1 VRHRITSSFI
11 AVATVVATVLAGA
24 PTAPAGT
31 GDEVFYVSLGDSLA
45 VGYQPDA
52 GPTRQGY
59 VDVLWQS
66 VRESIPELARRK
78 LGCPGEESESLITGE
93 GSLCEY
99 AEGSQLNAAVAF
111 LTSHPGQTAFITID
125 IGSNEL
131 LDRCLDFGTFVLDRA
146 CVEDLVP
153 ELEERVTTI
162 VDSLR
167 AEAGPDV
174 PILGMTYYNPLLGL
188 WGLVPQGRMR
198 ARTAQRGWAVFNA
211 ALVHAYEGAGAVVA
225 DVASTFRIDDFDD
238 TAMVDGRRVPINVAL
253 TCRWTW
259 FCSEE
264 FVGDPHAN
272 DTGYRKIARTFERA
286 LEPLLG

>member
-1 VRHRITSSFI
+1 MRHRVTSSLI
-11 AVATVVATVLAGA
+11 AAATVVSTTWAGA
-24 PTAPAGT
+24 PSAPAGT
-31 GDEVFYVSLGDSLA
+31 DDVFYVSLGDSLA

-52 GPTRQGY
+52 GPTREGY
-59 VDVLWQS
+59 VDVLWRS
-66 VRESIPELARRK
+66 AAELIPGLARRK

-99 AEGSQLNAAVAF
+99 AEGSQLDAAVAF
-111 LTSHPGQTAFITID
+111 LGSHPGQTAFITID

-131 LDRCLDFGTFVLDRA
+131 VDRCLDFGTFVLNRS
-146 CVEDLVP
+146 CVEELAP

-162 VDSLR
+162 VESLR
-167 AEAGPDV
+167 AAAGPDV
-174 PILGMTYYNPLLGL
+174 PILGMTYYDPLLGL

-198 ARTAQRGWAVFNA
+198 ARTAQRGWVVFNA

-225 DVASTFRIDDFDD
+225 DVASTFHIDDFDD
-238 TAMVDGRRVPINVAL
+238 TAVVDGRRVPLNVAL

-264 FVGDPHAN
+264 FFGDPHAN

-286 LEPLLG
+286 LEPFLV